1 MTAKTILIADDEGS
15 HRLMLRAHL
24 EREGFEIVEASD
36 GDEAV
41 ARVTERL
48 FDLVL
53 MDIRMPKIDGLEA
66 LKRIKE
72 INSEIPIIMMTAYGS
87 IDSAVEA
94 LKAGAE
100 DYLTKPLDIDELIIK
115 VKKAI
120 HYRQLEEETVLQKER
135 LGIRFDLSSIIG
147 TSSAMKD
154 LFETLSMVA
163 PTEATVLLLGE
174 SGTGKELVAN
184 AIHQNSP
191 RKDKPYVKVNCA
203 ALPET
208 LLESEVFGHE
218 KGAFTGAIEKK
229 KGRFERADGG
239 SMFLDEIGEMSLPTQ
254 TKILRVLQERE
265 FEAVGG
271 TKTIKVDVRI
281 ITATNKNLEEEVKQG
296 RFREDLY
303 YRLNVV
309 PITIPPLRERSEDIP
324 LLAEHFLRIYS
335 EKNKREIRGFDPTVI
350 DAFVSYDW
358 PGNVREL
365 ENIVERTVIMS
376 PGDTI
381 RLDNLPPP
389 IAGSQQTGDQGDRIP
404 PSTSLK
410 DVERETIV
418 KVLRQTGGNRT
429 KAASILGI
437 TRKTLQNKIKDYSI
451 DL

>member
-1 MTAKTILIADDEGS
+1 MTPKTILIVDDEQS

-24 EREGFEIVEASD
+24 EGEGFQIVEASD
-36 GDEAV
+36 GHEAV
-41 ARVTERL
+41 DRAAERS

-53 MDIRMPKIDGLEA
+53 MDIRMPTMDGIEA

-72 INSEIPIIMMTAYGS
+72 ATAATPVIMMTAYGS
-87 IDSAVEA
+87 INSAVEA
-94 LKAGAE
+94 LQAGAI
-100 DYLTKPLDIDELIIK
+100 DYLTKPLDMDELIFK
-115 VKKAI
+115 AKKALY
-120 HYRQLEEETVLQKER
+120 YRHLEEENILQRER
-135 LGIRFDLSSIIG
+135 LGLRFDFSSIIG
-147 TSSAMKD
+147 TSPRMKE
-154 LFETLSMVA
+154 LFETLALAA

-208 LLESEVFGHE
+208 LLESELFGHE
-218 KGAFTGAIEKK
+218 KGAFTGAIDKK

-239 SMFLDEIGEMSLPTQ
+239 TLFLDEIGEMSPPTQ

-271 TKTIKVDVRI
+271 TKTIEVDVRI
-281 ITATNKNLEEEVKQG
+281 IAATNKDLAEEVKRG
-296 RFREDLY
+296 KFREDLY

-309 PITIPPLRERSEDIP
+309 PITIPPLRERTEDIP

-335 EKNKREIRGFDPTVI
+335 EKNKRDITGFGPGMME
-350 DAFVSYDW
+350 AFIGYNW

-376 PGDTI
+376 RDDTI
-381 RLDNLPPP
+381 SLEDLPPVF
-389 IAGSQQTGDQGDRIP
+389 AGPQPEGDRTP
-404 PSTSLK
+404 PPTSLRE
-410 DVERETIV
+410 VERETIL
-418 KVLRQTGGNRT
+418 KTLHQTGGNRT
-429 KAASILGI
+429 HAAQILGI
-437 TRKTLQNKIKDYSI
+437 TRKTLQNKIKEYGLDV
-451 DL
+451 

>member
-1 MTAKTILIADDEGS
+1 MTPKTILIVDDEKS

-24 EREGFEIVEASD
+24 EEEGFQIVEASD
-36 GDEAV
+36 GHEAV
-41 ARVTERL
+41 DLVNERL

-53 MDIRMPKIDGLEA
+53 MDIRMPSMDGIEA

-72 INSEIPIIMMTAYGS
+72 ATAATPVIMMTAYGS
-87 IDSAVEA
+87 INSAVEA
-94 LKAGAE
+94 LKAGAT
-100 DYLTKPLDIDELIIK
+100 DYLTKPLDMDELIFK
-115 VKKAI
+115 AKKAL
-120 HYRQLEEETVLQKER
+120 HYRQLEEENILQKER
-135 LGIRFDLSSIIG
+135 LGIRFDFSSIIG
-147 TSSAMKD
+147 TSLAMKE
-154 LFETLSMVA
+154 LFETLSMAA

-191 RKDKPYVKVNCA
+191 RRDKPYVKVNCA

-208 LLESEVFGHE
+208 LLESELFGHE
-218 KGAFTGAIEKK
+218 KGAFTGAIDKK

-239 SMFLDEIGEMSLPTQ
+239 TLFLDEIGEMSPPTQ

-281 ITATNKNLEEEVKQG
+281 IAATNKDLAEEVRKG
-296 RFREDLY
+296 GFREDLY

-309 PITIPPLRERSEDIP
+309 PITIPPLRERTEDIP

-335 EKNKREIRGFDPTVI
+335 DKNKRKIRGFDPGVMH
-350 DAFVSYDW
+350 AFIGYSW

-376 PGDTI
+376 REDTI
-381 RLDNLPPP
+381 TLGDLPPG
-389 IAGSQQTGDQGDRIP
+389 IATSQGEGDQTP
-404 PSTSLK
+404 PPTSLR
-410 DVERETIV
+410 DVERETIL
-418 KVLRQTGGNRT
+418 KTLHQTGGNRT
-429 KAASILGI
+429 HAAQILGI
-437 TRKTLQNKIKDYSI
+437 TRKTLQNKIKEYGI
-451 DL
+451 DI